1 MATKISYIKY
11 DFITDDEGRPCP
23 IKYSY
28 CSKCGEKF
36 YSNTMKCPHCGATF
50 ESEEIHEY

>member
-11 DFITDDEGRPCP
+11 DFITDDEGRPYP

-28 CSKCGEKF
+28 CSNCGEKF